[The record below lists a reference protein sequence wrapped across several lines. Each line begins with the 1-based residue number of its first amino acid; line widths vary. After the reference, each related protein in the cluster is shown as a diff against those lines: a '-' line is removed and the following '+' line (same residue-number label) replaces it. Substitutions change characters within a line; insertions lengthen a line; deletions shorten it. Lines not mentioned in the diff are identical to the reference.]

1 MNEDENVN
9 VPEEELDNIVVL
21 NDENG
26 EEVSFEFLDVVELD
40 GEEYVILLPIE
51 EEDEEEAG
59 EVVILKVDDTDE
71 NSDEESYVSVDDE
84 DTLTAVFEIFKEKF
98 KEEFNFTD
106 GE

>member
-51 EEDEEEAG
+51 EDEEEEAG
-59 EVVILKVDDTDE
+59 EVVILKIEDTE
-71 NSDEESYVSVDDE
+71 NEEEESYVSVEDDE
-84 DTLTAVFEIFKEKF
+84 ILNKVFEIFKEKF
-98 KEEFNFTD
+98 KDEFNFVD
-106 GE
+106 ED